1 MRTGIGQLED
11 FEDECLKQKGLE
23 KHCETCKS
31 LHKLSVLYNATINTL
46 TKRFHRDK
54 KVFISVKLIGCL
66 FIIHY
71 IKHL

>member
-1 MRTGIGQLED
+1 MR
-11 FEDECLKQKGLE
+11 ECLRQKGLD
-23 KHCETCKS
+23 KICETYKS
-31 LHKLSVLYNATINTL
+31 LHKLSVSYNAKINTL

-54 KVFISVKLIGCL
+54 KVLITVKLVGCL

>member
-1 MRTGIGQLED
+1 MR
-11 FEDECLKQKGLE
+11 ECLRQKGLD
-23 KHCETCKS
+23 KLRETYKS
-31 LHKLSVLYNATINTL
+31 LHKLNSVLYNARIKTL

-54 KVFISVKLIGCL
+54 KVLISVKLVGCL